1 MSHPTNLDI
10 LERQR
15 EDLEFWQQK
24 HEVCKEEH
32 NYSGIEIC
40 KQKIRKILD
49 AGHRIE
55 GYTTTK

>member
-1 MSHPTNLDI
+1 MSHPANQLI

-24 HEVCKEEH
+24 LAICREEQ

-55 GYTTTK
+55 GHTR